1 MRPYFAALL
10 VGLFAAGVSHG
21 QGLLI
26 PTQTDVPPLAIAS
39 QEVRVNIE
47 DQVAVTRVVQTFRNH
62 TSRPLEATYIFPVP
76 KGASVKK
83 FTMWV
88 DGKEVPGELVE
99 ADKARTIY
107 SEIVRRTQDPGLLE
121 YIGSNLLKV
130 RVFPVPANGEQKL
143 AVSYTSVATS
153 DSGAI
158 EYLYP
163 LKADGRR
170 MATLEKFSFEATL
183 KAQQPIQNIY
193 SPTHAVNI
201 RRPNDREAVVTF
213 DGKQESLD
221 KDFQLYYTTANKD
234 VGLTALVH
242 RPNPDDK
249 GYFMMLISPRAEL
262 SRTQQAPRD
271 MVFVLDT
278 SGSMQGKRI
287 AQAKA
292 ALKFCLRNL
301 SEKDRFAMIHFASEV
316 TKYQNALVPATSK
329 QLCQAATWVDALE
342 ATGGTNID
350 DALAAALAMRSSDT
364 GRTQTVVF
372 FTDGQPTVGVTNPDQ
387 IVKNVVAKNTANT
400 RIFTFGVGDDVN
412 AVLLDQLAEKTR
424 SAATYV
430 RESEDIEAKVSSFYA
445 KISHPVLTNLKL
457 TVEPSVTITEIYPPN
472 LPDLF
477 HGSQLVVLG
486 RYKPHCQ
493 GFNVGLFFGL
503 PIPWQ
508 PHLEVERYAPK
519 VTLAG
524 MVGGE
529 KQTFEYN
536 VVFPDETNR
545 DKAFVEDLWARRKV
559 GYLLDQIRVNGG
571 NKELKDEVITLAKK
585 YGITTPYTSYL
596 VMPDGSPRA
605 AADWNGYY
613 KNHGYQINSSGRG
626 LNMVSGLTSAG
637 TVAPAPAPN
646 AGGTSRIGSSVW
658 VSPTMNWAV
667 PTLPANGQIMGPP
680 PVAYPNYNGPVDGSG
695 KTSGVTF
702 APTFAASPAA
712 QSGKEGVDLA
722 LQLNEMR
729 NQDRVTRATA
739 KQAAGRK
746 CLDLGGVWVDDGVE
760 TKMPLVKLKAQSD
773 AYFRMLERHP
783 EMREVFQLGNRV
795 VWVTPSRS
803 VLVIEPTTGED
814 RMSDADIDRL
824 FVAKK

>member
-1 MRPYFAALL
+1 MRPFFAALL
-10 VGLFAAGVSHG
+10 VGLASLLVGAAHG

-26 PTQTDVPPLAIAS
+26 PTQTDVPPLAIAN

-47 DQVAVTRVVQTFRNH
+47 DQVAVTRVVQTFRNP
-62 TSRPLEATYIFPVP
+62 TSRPLEATYVFPVP

-99 ADKARTIY
+99 ADKARAIY
-107 SEIVRRTQDPGLLE
+107 TDIVRRTQDPGLLE
-121 YIGSNLLKV
+121 YIGHNLLKV
-130 RVFPVPANGEQKL
+130 RVFPVPAHGEQKL
-143 AVSYTSVATS
+143 AVSYTSLATN
-153 DSGAI
+153 DAGAI

-170 MATLEKFSFEATL
+170 LAGIEKFSFEANL

-213 DGKQESLD
+213 EGKQETLD

-242 RPNPDDK
+242 RPNPDEK

-301 SEKDRFAMIHFASEV
+301 NEKDRFAMIHFASEV
-316 TKYQNALVPATSK
+316 TKYRNGLLPATDK
-329 QLCQAATWVDALE
+329 NLDQARAWVDALE

-350 DALAAALAMRSSDT
+350 DALAAALAMRSNDT
-364 GRTQTVVF
+364 DRTQTVVF
-372 FTDGQPTVGVTNPDQ
+372 FTDGQPTVGVTSPDQ

-424 SAATYV
+424 SVSTYV

-445 KISHPVLTNLKL
+445 KISHPVLTNLSL
-457 TVEPSVTITEIYPPN
+457 SVGDNVAISEIYPPR

-486 RYKPHCQ
+486 RYKPGVQRGLVSGFVDVVFGRNTPRAEQ
-493 GFNVGLFFGL
+493 G
-503 PIPWQ
+503 PTS
-508 PHLEVERYAPK
+508 
-519 VTLAG
+519 VTLTG

-536 VVFPDETNR
+536 VLFAPETNR

-559 GYLLDQIRVNGG
+559 GYLLDQIRVNGD
-571 NKELKDEVITLAKK
+571 NKELREEVIALAKK

-596 VMPDGSPRA
+596 VAPDGSPKITIA
-605 AADWNGYY
+605 PNFYN
-613 KNHGYQINSSGRG
+613 NHGYQ
-626 LNMVSGLTSAG
+626 LNMPPTMPVTSAG
-637 TVAPAPAPN
+637 TSTFSRGTEAIPGAPN
-646 AGGTSRIGSSVW
+646 
-658 VSPTMNWAV
+658 
-667 PTLPANGQIMGPP
+667 LPPSLPRN
-680 PVAYPNYNGPVDGSG
+680 V
-695 KTSGVTF
+695 
-702 APTFAASPAA
+702 PAA
-712 QSGKEGVDLA
+712 TNGTMDASTARFDATYATNLTAKAGKEGVDLS

-729 NQDRVTRATA
+729 NQDRIARAIA

-746 CLDLGGVWVDDGVE
+746 CLDINGVWTDAGVE
-760 TKMPLVKLKAQSD
+760 AKMPLVKLKAQSD

-803 VLVIEPTTGED
+803 VLVIEPAAGEE

-824 FVAKK
+824 FVK